1 MTAAPQVKVAILA
14 DMLEE
19 GWPSMDLA
27 ADMLLA
33 ELQRSHATRVE
44 PRMVRPALIPVTA
57 WRREEPAPTRDRVL
71 NRYWLYRRA
80 VRTVREWADV
90 FHIIDHSYAHLVHGL
105 PAERT
110 IVTCHDIDAFVRSQR
125 RGDDSSRLPG
135 YLVRRTATGLAKAA
149 RVICPSRATASALS
163 ALGNVP
169 FADIAVVPNGVDEPH
184 GSPAELAHLGGE
196 LLGPPGRYVDI
207 LHVGSTIARKR
218 IDRLLEIF
226 AELCRTDPRVRLV
239 RVGGV
244 FTEEQRA
251 HAERLGVT
259 ARIQQLPLLSRDQLL
274 AVYHRAAVVVSTSER
289 EGFCLP
295 VVEALAAGV
304 PVVVPDMP
312 VFREVGGAAA
322 VFVNPDKP
330 TDWPAALRALLFERE
345 RDQAAWA
352 HRRER
357 ARARG
362 ARFSWKT
369 YASSMA
375 DQYVELARARERDGT
390 ARAREAS

>member
-1 MTAAPQVKVAILA
+1 MTAEPRVKVAILA

-33 ELQRSHATRVE
+33 ELQRTHAQRVE
-44 PRMVRPALIPVTA
+44 ARLVRPALIPVTA
-57 WRREEPAPTRDRVL
+57 WRRDEAPPTRDRVL

-110 IVTCHDIDAFVRSQR
+110 VVTCHDIDAFVRSQR

-135 YLVRRTATGLAKAA
+135 YLVRRTATGLARAA
-149 RVICPSRATASALS
+149 RVVCPSRATASALS
-163 ALGNVP
+163 ALGNVA

-196 LLGPPGRYVDI
+196 LLGPVGRFVDI
-207 LHVGSTIARKR
+207 LHVGSTIPRKR
-218 IDRLLEIF
+218 IDVLLEVF
-226 AELCRTDPRVRLV
+226 ADLCRTDPRVRLV

-244 FTEEQRA
+244 FTDEQRA
-251 HAERLGVT
+251 HADRLGVT
-259 ARIQQLPLLSRDQLL
+259 ARILQLPLLSRDQLL
-274 AVYHRAAVVVSTSER
+274 AVYHRAATVVSTSER

-295 VVEALAAGV
+295 VVEALSAGI

-312 VFREVGGAAA
+312 VFREVAGNAG
-322 VFVNPDKP
+322 VFVNPDKLN
-330 TDWPAALRALLFERE
+330 DWPAAIRALLAERE

-362 ARFSWKT
+362 TRFSWKT

-375 DQYVELARARERDGT
+375 DLYVDLARARERDAA
-390 ARAREAS
+390 ARTREAS

>member
-1 MTAAPQVKVAILA
+1 MTAQPRVKVAILA

-33 ELQRSHATRVE
+33 ELQRSHADRVE
-44 PRMVRPALIPVTA
+44 PRLVRPALIPVTA
-57 WRREEPAPTRDRVL
+57 WRREEPPPTRDRVL

-90 FHIIDHSYAHLVHGL
+90 FHVIDHSYAHLVHGL
-105 PAERT
+105 PADRT

-125 RGDDSSRLPG
+125 RGDDSSRLPS
-135 YLVRRTATGLAKAA
+135 YLVRRTATGLTKAA

-163 ALGNVP
+163 SLGNVSH
-169 FADIAVVPNGVDEPH
+169 ADIAVVPNGVDEPH
-184 GSPAELAHLGGE
+184 GSVAELAHLGGE
-196 LLGPPGRYVDI
+196 LLGPVGRYVDI
-207 LHVGSTIARKR
+207 LHVGSTIPRKR
-218 IDRLLEIF
+218 IDVLLEVF
-226 AELCRTDPRVRLV
+226 ADLCRTDPRVRLV
-239 RVGGV
+239 RVGGT
-244 FTEEQRA
+244 FTDEQRG

-274 AVYHRAAVVVSTSER
+274 AVYRRAAVVVSTSER

-295 VVEALAAGV
+295 VVEALAAGT

-312 VFREVGGAAA
+312 VFREVAGTAG
-322 VFVNPDKP
+322 VFVNPDKLSEWP
-330 TDWPAALRALLFERE
+330 TAIRSLLTERE
-345 RDQAAWA
+345 RDQAAWVL
-352 HRRER
+352 RRER
-357 ARARG
+357 ARTRG

-375 DQYVELARARERDGT
+375 DQYVELARARERDAA